1 MEAALDAPLAVHATT
16 APCRH
21 DTVATP
27 SGATL
32 FVLDAT
38 RPDRRTVPFDHP
50 TKGPEKAR
58 PHDRVRGKG
67 ASIPRKE
74 RGISTPFVPVAKH
87 QDVRS
92 KKHEAPTHTKQEARS
107 TKTYEAKSTKTC
119 ARRWARD
126 DPSSR
131 STIHVLPSGRNESTH
146 VPPRRTDGHSQPSAV
161 LSTTHARVRIRR
173 RVERRDGS
181 VLPRDAPS
189 LQAAVVVDPHT
200 NACTFARWQ
209 SKTTTKAEARTQV
222 RSTSSWPHERGFVV
236 HMRWRNA
243 SLRTNGRSTWNTA
256 CVETTVHASKCFVR
270 VCSRPFQDGSS
281 CWRTQMRLPES
292 AHSKCR
298 STTAKKERRC
308 GPSC

>member
-1 MEAALDAPLAVHATT
+1 MEAAPDAPLAVHATT

-21 DTVATP
+21 DTGATP

-32 FVLDAT
+32 SILDAT
-38 RPDRRTVPFDHP
+38 RPSHRNVPRDDP
-50 TKGPEKAR
+50 SKRPEKVR
-58 PHDRVRGKG
+58 PPAGVRGKG
-67 ASIPRKE
+67 ASIPREE

-87 QDVRS
+87 EDVRTRAHGT
-92 KKHEAPTHTKQEARS
+92 KHEARS
-107 TKTYEAKSTKTC
+107 TTTC

-131 STIHVLPSGRNESTH
+131 STTHVLPSGRNESTH
-146 VPPRRTDGHSQPSAV
+146 VPSRRTNG
-161 LSTTHARVRIRR
+161 LSKPTVVRSNRHARVRVRR

-181 VLPRDAPS
+181 VFPCDAPS
-189 LQAAVVVDPHT
+189 LQAAVVVDPHA
-200 NACTFARWQ
+200 NVRTFARCLSQ
-209 SKTTTKAEARTQV
+209 ANTKAEERTQA
-222 RSTSSWPHERGFVV
+222 RETSSWPRERGFVA
-236 HMRWRNA
+236 HMGWRNA
-243 SLRTNGRSTWNTA
+243 SLRTDGRSTWSTA

-281 CWRTQMRLPES
+281 CWKTRTRLPES